1 MIIHTKATL
10 QIWKLV
16 GKHVLAR
23 GRCLSMALI
32 SMATTDVTVTDAGAT
47 VPRTQL
53 MEDATRE
60 RATMDI
66 FSTRTQ
72 IQSQVLVCP

>member
-1 MIIHTKATL
+1 
-10 QIWKLV
+10 
-16 GKHVLAR
+16 
-23 GRCLSMALI
+23 MALI

-72 IQSQVLVCP
+72 IQSQVLVCS